1 MYCYFD
7 CVLIIINNV
16 IIVMTGEALKEFL
29 FKKKVSQSEVAR
41 QLKIS
46 QQSFNQ
52 MLSSADVK
60 TSLLERIAKVLN
72 VTISSIYGEKSS
84 DAVANGD
91 GCVAVNGNNTVA
103 HHITTNATN
112 ASDVMLQQK
121 VEALEA
127 LLAEKERLI
136 TVLLDTRK

>member
-1 MYCYFD
+1 
-7 CVLIIINNV
+7 
-16 IIVMTGEALKEFL
+16 MTGEALKEFL
-29 FKKKVSQSEVAR
+29 IKKKVSQSEVAR

-103 HHITTNATN
+103 QPITTNAGDAILQHKV
-112 ASDVMLQQK
+112 AS
-121 VEALEA
+121 LEA

>member
-1 MYCYFD
+1 
-7 CVLIIINNV
+7 
-16 IIVMTGEALKEFL
+16 MTGEALKEFL

-91 GCVAVNGNNTVA
+91 ACARSPAPAVA

-112 ASDVMLQQK
+112 AGDAVLQQK

>member
-1 MYCYFD
+1 
-7 CVLIIINNV
+7 
-16 IIVMTGEALKEFL
+16 MTGEALKEFL

-112 ASDVMLQQK
+112 AGDVMLQQK

>member
-1 MYCYFD
+1 
-7 CVLIIINNV
+7 
-16 IIVMTGEALKEFL
+16 MTGEALKEFL

>member
-1 MYCYFD
+1 
-7 CVLIIINNV
+7 
-16 IIVMTGEALKEFL
+16 MTGEALKEFL

-103 HHITTNATN
+103 HHITTNAG
-112 ASDVMLQQK
+112 DVMLQQK

>member
-1 MYCYFD
+1 
-7 CVLIIINNV
+7 
-16 IIVMTGEALKEFL
+16 MTGEALKEFL

-103 HHITTNATN
+103 HHITTNATS
-112 ASDVMLQQK
+112 AGDVMLQQK

>member
-1 MYCYFD
+1 
-7 CVLIIINNV
+7 
-16 IIVMTGEALKEFL
+16 MTGEALKEFL

-112 ASDVMLQQK
+112 ATNAGDAVLQQK

>member
-103 HHITTNATN
+103 HHITTNAG
-112 ASDVMLQQK
+112 DVMLQQK